1 VELGGYNSPLSLDI
15 ADFLGTTTILFGIA
29 ISHGPP
35 GDVDSPLVAAVS
47 KFLVLSNYFA
57 TF

>member
-1 VELGGYNSPLSLDI
+1 VQLSGYNSPTSPDI
-15 ADFLGTTTILFGIA
+15 ANFLGTMTILFGID

-35 GDVDSPLVAAVS
+35 GDVDSPSIAVKS
-47 KFLVLSNYFA
+47 KFLGLSNYFA

>member
-1 VELGGYNSPLSLDI
+1 VQLGGYNSPLSLDI
-15 ADFLGTTTILFGIA
+15 ADFLGKSTILFGID

-35 GDVDSPLVAAVS
+35 GDVDSTPIAAVS
-47 KFLVLSNYFA
+47 KFLGLSNYFA

>member
-1 VELGGYNSPLSLDI
+1 VRLGGYNSPLSLDI
-15 ADFLGTTTILFGIA
+15 ADFLGTTTILFGID

-35 GDVDSPLVAAVS
+35 GDVDSPPIAAVS
-47 KFLVLSNYFA
+47 KFLGLSNYLA